1 MKGLKSLPGSA
12 LGGLFNRSRL
22 ALLLVLSCLGL
33 ALAACAPLTGVKGGN
48 VDVEVPQPLP
58 PPLVTQVTYATMIG
72 TVGKSTVPVFLEEYD
87 PLMCDAACVK
97 QHQVVEEAA
106 AYFREK
112 KVDIRFY
119 RVTTDESEF
128 QTDVAVVFPIYYIVG
143 PRLRLIDAD
152 YGVKTKE
159 ELIKFVEEALG
170 LPPSVVTP

>member
-1 MKGLKSLPGSA
+1 
-12 LGGLFNRSRL
+12 
-22 ALLLVLSCLGL
+22 
-33 ALAACAPLTGVKGGN
+33 
-48 VDVEVPQPLP
+48 
-58 PPLVTQVTYATMIG
+58 
-72 TVGKSTVPVFLEEYD
+72 
-87 PLMCDAACVK
+87 